1 MTAQEVVRSGVST
14 ASDLAQRTTD
24 QVTETLGA
32 VRERTQ
38 NLTQRATQN
47 LEAVTQSSVTLARG
61 MQDASGEC
69 LEMIQERLHKNLDGV
84 NALARCRTL
93 AEFLAA
99 QSSLVRDNLELTLT
113 NSRRL
118 AELSTQV
125 AGRATQTITAE
136 IERSAR
142 RAA

>member
-1 MTAQEVVRSGVST
+1 MAAQEVVRSGVST

-32 VRERTQ
+32 VRERAQT
-38 NLTQRATQN
+38 LTERATQN
-47 LEAVTQSSVTLARG
+47 LQAVTHTSLTLARE

-69 LEMIQERLHKNLDGV
+69 LAMIQERVRKNLDGV

-93 AEFLAA
+93 PEFLAA
-99 QSSLVRDNLELTLT
+99 QSSLLRDNLELTLT

-125 AGRATQTITAE
+125 ASRATQTVTAE
-136 IERSAR
+136 IEQSAR

>member
-1 MTAQEVVRSGVST
+1 MAAQEVVRSGVST

-24 QVTETLGA
+24 QVTEALGA
-32 VRERTQ
+32 VHERSQNLTERTTQ
-38 NLTQRATQN
+38 NLQ
-47 LEAVTQSSVTLARG
+47 AVTRSSVTLARG

-69 LEMIQERLHKNLDGV
+69 LEMIQERLQKNLDGL

-93 AEFLAA
+93 PEFLAA
-99 QSSLVRDNLELTLT
+99 QSSLVRDNLEMTLT

-118 AELSTQV
+118 AELSTEV
-125 AGRATQTITAE
+125 AGRATQTVTAE
-136 IERSAR
+136 IEQSAR

>member
-1 MTAQEVVRSGVST
+1 
-14 ASDLAQRTTD
+14 
-24 QVTETLGA
+24 
-32 VRERTQ
+32 
-38 NLTQRATQN
+38 
-47 LEAVTQSSVTLARG
+47 

-69 LEMIQERLHKNLDGV
+69 LEMIQERLQKNLDGL

-93 AEFLAA
+93 PEFLAA
-99 QSSLVRDNLELTLT
+99 QSSLVRDNLEMTLT

-125 AGRATQTITAE
+125 AGRATQTVTAE
-136 IERSAR
+136 SEQSAR

>member
-1 MTAQEVVRSGVST
+1 
-14 ASDLAQRTTD
+14 
-24 QVTETLGA
+24 
-32 VRERTQ
+32 
-38 NLTQRATQN
+38 
-47 LEAVTQSSVTLARG
+47 

-69 LEMIQERLHKNLDGV
+69 LEMIQERLQKNLDGL

-93 AEFLAA
+93 PEFLAA
-99 QSSLVRDNLELTLT
+99 QSSLLRDNLELTLT

-125 AGRATQTITAE
+125 AGRATQTVTAE
-136 IERSAR
+136 SEQSAR